1 MASSDA
7 AAANRSLLAN
17 GSACAAMH
25 VRRTDKHTEDHRV
38 ADRGFKDF
46 GQVFRSWAYWRY
58 GGPVRQLAE
67 GAVHSGRAAPPS
79 ASLDHLKA
87 QAAPPSASL
96 DHLKAQ
102 AAPPSASLDHLK
114 AQAAPRPSRAPRAQL
129 GKRAAVSGA
138 RVRPPQR
145 RGISPPCGRQ
155 VPQLRVL
162 LGSEDKATFGAMPRL
177 LLPSVAVWSAQPPT
191 HDPARPIPRAF
202 SRRRRAHSLPL
213 LKSCAQS
220 PRRTSSWT

>member
-7 AAANRSLLAN
+7 AAANRSLLN

-87 QAAPPSASL
+87 QAAP
-96 DHLKAQ
+96 
-102 AAPPSASLDHLK
+102 
-114 AQAAPRPSRAPRAQL
+114 RPSRAPRAQL

-145 RGISPPCGRQ
+145 RGSSPPCGRQ